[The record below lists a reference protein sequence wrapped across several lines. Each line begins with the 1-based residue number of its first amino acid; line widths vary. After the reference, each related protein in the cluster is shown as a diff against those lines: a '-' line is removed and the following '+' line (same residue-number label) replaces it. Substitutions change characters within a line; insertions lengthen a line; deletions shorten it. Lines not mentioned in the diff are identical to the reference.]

1 MKTNKDFMLRK
12 IAGESILVATGDA
25 TQRFNGMITLN
36 EVATFIWENIDAC
49 ESEDELIGKILSEFD
64 IDEEIA
70 RDDAR
75 EFIEK
80 SLRVGIMH
88 VS

>member
-12 IAGESILVATGDA
+12 IAGESILVATGEA

-36 EVATFIWENIDAC
+36 EVATFIWENIDAF

-64 IDEEIA
+64 IDEEIE

>member
-12 IAGESILVATGDA
+12 IAGESILVATGEA

-70 RDDAR
+70 RSDAR

>member
-12 IAGESILVATGDA
+12 IAGESILVATGEA

-49 ESEDELIGKILSEFD
+49 ESEGELIGKILSEFD

-80 SLRVGIMH
+80 SLMVGIMH

>member
-12 IAGESILVATGDA
+12 IAGESILVATGEA

-49 ESEDELIGKILSEFD
+49 ESEDELIEKILSEFD

-70 RDDAR
+70 RSDAR

-80 SLRVGIMH
+80 SLRVGTMYIG
-88 VS
+88 

>member
-1 MKTNKDFMLRK
+1 MRTNKDFMLRK

-80 SLRVGIMH
+80 SLRVGTMYIG
-88 VS
+88 

>member
-1 MKTNKDFMLRK
+1 MRTNKDFMLRK

-49 ESEDELIGKILSEFD
+49 QSEDELIGKILSEFD

-70 RDDAR
+70 RSDAR
-75 EFIEK
+75 EFIGK
-80 SLRVGIMH
+80 SLSVGIMY
-88 VS
+88 VN

>member
-12 IAGESILVATGDA
+12 IAGESILVATGEA

-49 ESEDELIGKILSEFD
+49 ETEDELIGKILSEFD

>member
-12 IAGESILVATGDA
+12 IAGESILVATGEA

-49 ESEDELIGKILSEFD
+49 ETENELIGKILSEFD

>member
-12 IAGESILVATGDA
+12 IAGESILVATGEA